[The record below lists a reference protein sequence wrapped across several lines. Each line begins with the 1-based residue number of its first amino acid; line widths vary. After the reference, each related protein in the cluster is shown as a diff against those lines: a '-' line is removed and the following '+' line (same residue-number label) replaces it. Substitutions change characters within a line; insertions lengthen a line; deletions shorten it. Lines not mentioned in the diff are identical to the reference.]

1 MKSLQLTDLKK
12 NETLPNSYQVSLAY
26 KGRKVDLILDNY
38 AYSLQQLLETANNLL
53 ISLPDMDS
61 KARRYLAQ
69 ENIECFNTC
78 REQQQKPT
86 VSVEYLEQAMQL
98 SAVQLF
104 DESIDFYYHLNCD
117 KDYQLIVEVDLL
129 RGYKNPTFR
138 QWFADAQVE
147 NKYLKKVTSFL
158 KKVFKGK

>member
-12 NETLPNSYQVSLAY
+12 HETLPNSYQVSLAY

-78 REQQQKPT
+78 REQQQEPT
-86 VSVEYLEQAMQL
+86 VSEEYLETRHAAFGGTTLRRKYRLLLSPQL
-98 SAVQLF
+98 
-104 DESIDFYYHLNCD
+104 
-117 KDYQLIVEVDLL
+117 
-129 RGYKNPTFR
+129 R
-138 QWFADAQVE
+138 
-147 NKYLKKVTSFL
+147 
-158 KKVFKGK
+158 

>member
-12 NETLPNSYQVSLAY
+12 HETLPNSYQVSLAY

-69 ENIECFNTC
+69 ENIERFNTC

-86 VSVEYLEQAMQL
+86 VSVEYLE
-98 SAVQLF
+98 
-104 DESIDFYYHLNCD
+104 
-117 KDYQLIVEVDLL
+117 
-129 RGYKNPTFR
+129 
-138 QWFADAQVE
+138 
-147 NKYLKKVTSFL
+147 
-158 KKVFKGK
+158 